1 MAPKPRILIVDD
13 EPFLRAL
20 LASFMKKNGFEVLEA
35 GDPETALSQLSI
47 FDPSIAILDVMMP
60 GMTGLEM
67 IVKVK
72 LWKPACEVIMIT
84 GGGSDQTRSE
94 CMAKGAY
101 RVMDKPL
108 EMEELRN
115 ATQGVMQK
123 ISEAS

>member
-1 MAPKPRILIVDD
+1 MAPIPRILIVDD

-20 LASFMKKNGFEVLEA
+20 LASFMKKSGFEVLEA
-35 GDPETALSQLSI
+35 GDAATALAQLVT

-67 IVKVK
+67 IDKVK
-72 LWKPACEVIMIT
+72 QWKPACEVIMIT
-84 GGGSDQTRSE
+84 GGGSDQTRKE

-101 RVMDKPL
+101 RVMEKPL
-108 EMEELRN
+108 EMVDLRN
-115 ATQGVMQK
+115 TIEGVLQK